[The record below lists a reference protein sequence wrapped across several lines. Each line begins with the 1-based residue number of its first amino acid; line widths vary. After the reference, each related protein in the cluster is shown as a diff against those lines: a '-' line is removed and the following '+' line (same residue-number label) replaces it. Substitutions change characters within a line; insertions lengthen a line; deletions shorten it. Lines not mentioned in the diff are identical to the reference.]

1 MKITCDIIQDLL
13 PLYEDD
19 VLSEDSR
26 QLVEEHLAGCEKCR
40 QNLVAGSVSSVAA
53 NEISASKPLK
63 KIKKK
68 MFRKNAVIALI
79 TAICVLVICS
89 SFVYYVFYDESPI
102 AYDPSKITAK
112 QAVDETIDIYVKG
125 NYDRA
130 HSEIEG
136 NIVYIWLYTT
146 RWSNHN
152 DRYKYDDAD
161 LHVFSVSKTTLLNNS
176 NGESQKSKHIKAVY
190 YREPN
195 AKAHLLWEEK

>member
-26 QLVEEHLAGCEKCR
+26 QLVEEHLADCEKCR
-40 QNLVAGSVSSVAA
+40 QNLSGGLTSFISA

-63 KIKKK
+63 KIKKR

-79 TAICVLVICS
+79 TAVCVLVIYS
-89 SFVYYVFYDESPI
+89 VFVYYLFYDESPI
-102 AYDPSKITAK
+102 AYDPAKITAE
-112 QAVDETIDIYVKG
+112 QDDSGNIDICFKG
-125 NYDRA
+125 HYYKF
-130 HSEIEG
+130 HGEIDDD
-136 NIVYIWLYTT
+136 IVYVWYFTT
-146 RWSNHN
+146 RWSNYN
-152 DRYKYDDAD
+152 DRNEYGDSG
-161 LHVFSVSKTTLLNNS
+161 LHFTCITNGLLRDS
-176 NGESQKSKHIKAVY
+176 NGLMQRPGHIKAVY

>member
-26 QLVEEHLAGCEKCR
+26 QLVEDHLAGCEKCR
-40 QNLVAGSVSSVAA
+40 QNLGAGSASSVAA

-63 KIKKK
+63 KIKKR
-68 MFRKNAVIALI
+68 MI

-125 NYDRA
+125 NYYRA

-152 DRYKYDDAD
+152 ERYKYDDAD
-161 LHVFSVSKTTLLNNS
+161 LHVFSVSKKTLLNNS

-190 YREPN
+190 YRVPN

>member
-26 QLVEEHLAGCEKCR
+26 QLVQEHLAGCEKCR
-40 QNLVAGSVSSVAA
+40 QNLGAGSASSVPA

-79 TAICVLVICS
+79 TAICVLVIYS
-89 SFVYYVFYDESPI
+89 AFVYYVFYDESPI

-112 QAVDETIDIYVKG
+112 QDDDGNIDICFKG
-125 NYDRA
+125 HYYQF
-130 HSEIEG
+130 HGEI
-136 NIVYIWLYTT
+136 NDDIVYIWYYTT
-146 RWSNHN
+146 RWSIYNGSNEH
-152 DRYKYDDAD
+152 DDGG
-161 LHVFSVSKTTLLNNS
+161 LHFTCITNELFKDS
-176 NGESQKSKHIKAVY
+176 NGLMQRPKHIKAVY
-190 YREPN
+190 YRVPN